1 MDDVLDESVS
11 EEDLRVGT
19 TVNCQFD
26 NMLMTFGKIFFDR
39 NSNGAITTV

>member
-26 NMLMTFGKIFFDR
+26 NVLMKFGKSFDR
-39 NSNGAITTV
+39 NSKGAITTV